1 MNGSL
6 RLKVIKS
13 KTLEGLAKTLL
24 SLVKILCTKAR
35 DLLLSPKRKDEKL
48 SIAFMRV

>member
-6 RLKVIKS
+6 RLKVIKR
-13 KTLEGLAKTLL
+13 KTLEGLAKALL

-35 DLLLSPKRKDEKL
+35 DLLSPKRKDEKL
-48 SIAFMRV
+48 SIAFMRI